1 MRGKSALKLL
11 CLANADDVASPTT
24 EALQITDD
32 IAKMAMQGRS
42 TLYNEDRFILIHRL
56 TDNKK
61 QRAELSKM
69 KIYQTMKNTAWA
81 DMSLNNNFAY
91 NDFSDVQGKN
101 RMKGY
106 KARAAFLYQ
115 RHTYF
120 IYSTDEG
127 QYHISESKTD
137 QTVRTYDL
145 SKESEQNAFYY
156 DYVFDIRDA
165 WLNGGVSF
173 CKYTVKDVILNFK
186 KYFTIY

>member
-1 MRGKSALKLL
+1 
-11 CLANADDVASPTT
+11 
-24 EALQITDD
+24 
-32 IAKMAMQGRS
+32 
-42 TLYNEDRFILIHRL
+42 
-56 TDNKK
+56 
-61 QRAELSKM
+61 
-69 KIYQTMKNTAWA
+69 
-81 DMSLNNNFAY
+81 
-91 NDFSDVQGKN
+91 
-101 RMKGY
+101 MKGY

-127 QYHISESKTD
+127 QYHISESRTD
-137 QTVRTYDL
+137 QEVRIYDL